1 MAAGF
6 GRAIQTCR
14 GKVGTHACLIGLEG
28 MVSKRSDSRYR
39 SGTSRDWIKV
49 KNPDHPAM
57 RRVAD
62 AKPKRVR

>member
-1 MAAGF
+1 
-6 GRAIQTCR
+6 
-14 GKVGTHACLIGLEG
+14 

-49 KNPDHPAM
+49 KNPEHPAM

-62 AKPKRVR
+62 AKRRL